1 MEDIKRIY
9 FLGIGGIGMSAIA
22 RYFLQINKEVFGYD
36 KTPSEI
42 TDDLIK
48 DGAKIQFEDDA
59 TFFPENIDLVI
70 YTPAIPKTSALF
82 NHILSQDIE
91 MIKRSSALGMITKDK
106 FTIAVAGSHGKTTVS
121 SMVAHVLKTCG
132 IDCSAFLGGISS
144 NFNSNYVF
152 GNDDVVVVEADEF
165 DRSFMQ
171 LHPNIIVVTSIDTDH
186 LDIYGNKENIVKA
199 FQAFVDKLDENGILI
214 INEKAVEDLNIKS
227 EKVVY
232 GFNNEEYNATD
243 VALGEDFSSFQ
254 INEDVQK
261 YKLQFNGRHNIE
273 NALAAVIVGSMMD
286 IEETE
291 IAKALNGFKGI
302 KRRFEV
308 LFKSNNSVFIDDYAH
323 HPNEVRSTLMS
334 IREIYPNKKLTCVFQ
349 PHLFS
354 RTKDLYL
361 EFAQALDIADEVLLL
376 DIYPARELPIEGI
389 TSKCILE
396 EMTTKVKIVSKSEV
410 LEYVKKEKIEV
421 FTTLG
426 AGDINLINQEII
438 DILKKK

>member
-1 MEDIKRIY
+1 
-9 FLGIGGIGMSAIA
+9 
-22 RYFLQINKEVFGYD
+22 
-36 KTPSEI
+36 
-42 TDDLIK
+42 
-48 DGAKIQFEDDA
+48 
-59 TFFPENIDLVI
+59 
-70 YTPAIPKTSALF
+70 
-82 NHILSQDIE
+82 
-91 MIKRSSALGMITKDK
+91 
-106 FTIAVAGSHGKTTVS
+106 
-121 SMVAHVLKTCG
+121 
-132 IDCSAFLGGISS
+132 
-144 NFNSNYVF
+144 
-152 GNDDVVVVEADEF
+152 
-165 DRSFMQ
+165 
-171 LHPNIIVVTSIDTDH
+171 
-186 LDIYGNKENIVKA
+186 
-199 FQAFVDKLDENGILI
+199 
-214 INEKAVEDLNIKS
+214 
-227 EKVVY
+227 VVY

-308 LFKSNNSVFIDDYAH
+308 LFKSNNYVFIDDYAH

-376 DIYPARELPIEGI
+376 DIYPARELPIEGV

>member
-1 MEDIKRIY
+1 
-9 FLGIGGIGMSAIA
+9 
-22 RYFLQINKEVFGYD
+22 
-36 KTPSEI
+36 
-42 TDDLIK
+42 
-48 DGAKIQFEDDA
+48 
-59 TFFPENIDLVI
+59 
-70 YTPAIPKTSALF
+70 
-82 NHILSQDIE
+82 
-91 MIKRSSALGMITKDK
+91 
-106 FTIAVAGSHGKTTVS
+106 
-121 SMVAHVLKTCG
+121 
-132 IDCSAFLGGISS
+132 
-144 NFNSNYVF
+144 
-152 GNDDVVVVEADEF
+152 
-165 DRSFMQ
+165 
-171 LHPNIIVVTSIDTDH
+171 
-186 LDIYGNKENIVKA
+186 
-199 FQAFVDKLDENGILI
+199 
-214 INEKAVEDLNIKS
+214 
-227 EKVVY
+227 
-232 GFNNEEYNATD
+232 
-243 VALGEDFSSFQ
+243 
-254 INEDVQK
+254 
-261 YKLQFNGRHNIE
+261 
-273 NALAAVIVGSMMD
+273 MMD

-308 LFKSNNSVFIDDYAH
+308 LFKSNNYVFIDDYAH

>member
-1 MEDIKRIY
+1 
-9 FLGIGGIGMSAIA
+9 
-22 RYFLQINKEVFGYD
+22 
-36 KTPSEI
+36 
-42 TDDLIK
+42 
-48 DGAKIQFEDDA
+48 
-59 TFFPENIDLVI
+59 
-70 YTPAIPKTSALF
+70 
-82 NHILSQDIE
+82 
-91 MIKRSSALGMITKDK
+91 MITKDK

-132 IDCSAFLGGISS
+132 VDCSAFLGGISS

-152 GNDDVVVVEADEF
+152 GNDDVVGVEAYEF

-186 LDIYGNKENIVKA
+186 LDIYGNKENIIKA

-308 LFKSNNSVFIDDYAH
+308 LFKSNNYVFIDDYAH

-389 TSKCILE
+389 TSKCILD

-438 DILKKK
+438 DILKNK